1 MSKLVSLEIALP
13 DAKFDDRTRK
23 PVLTKWRGVE
33 MIRHH
38 SLLATIRDIL
48 AVKED
53 LDVVKIGIIGEE
65 STGKTTLAETL
76 AHLIHTMSKV
86 PFAVRV
92 FGEKEFLDFEAT
104 LASLDPANY
113 ILIFDDVSFIN
124 DRKAIENLKNRI
136 TKIRHLPGGQD
147 VQIVLIYN
155 YHYSLGLDKYL
166 RQSRFKYYTSYGSSE
181 KDNLI
186 NMFGSK
192 YTSFVDDFQTKYNEM
207 TRKHTTSFEIKTGRY
222 FIYKRKNPFINCV
235 FYDGQKPRWTLFPKR
250 EWLQPVCSKCSAARH
265 ALIKSEIDIPT
276 FAKESET
283 KWGKGTFQSC
293 IKLKLLQNGIN
304 VYKPK
309 MKSCMKYFDMALSTK
324 LITPED
330 LATHYGFESKLARL
344 REKLDGIL
352 AT

>member
-1 MSKLVSLEIALP
+1 MSTINSLEIAP
-13 DAKFDDRTRK
+13 ISRKIDDRTRK
-23 PVLTKWRGVE
+23 PVLTSWKGIE
-33 MIRHH
+33 MIRNH
-38 SLLATIRDIL
+38 SLLATVKDIL

-53 LDVVKIGIIGEE
+53 LDVVKIGIVGEE

-76 AHLIHTMSKV
+76 AHLIHSMSIV

-92 FGEKEFLDFEAT
+92 FGETEFLDFEST

-113 ILIFDDVSFIN
+113 ILIFDDISFIN
-124 DRKAIENLKNRI
+124 DTKAIAHLKSRI

-166 RQSRFKYYTSYGSSE
+166 RQSRFKYFTSYGSSE

-186 NMFGSK
+186 NLFGTK
-192 YTSFVDDFQTKYNEM
+192 YARIVDDFQEKYNEM
-207 TRKHTTSFEIKTGRY
+207 TRKHTCTFEIKTGKF
-222 FIYKRKNPFINCV
+222 FIYKRKNPFINCL

-250 EWLQPVCSKCSAARH
+250 EWLQPVCSKCSVARH

-276 FAKESET
+276 FASESEV
-283 KWGKGTFQSC
+283 KWGKATFQAC

-304 VYKPK
+304 IYKPK
-309 MKSCMKYFDMALSTK
+309 MKSCMKYFDMALQTK

-330 LATHYGFESKLARL
+330 LATHYGFETKLSRL
-344 REKLDGIL
+344 RKKLDGVL
-352 AT
+352 T